1 LQNIRFAVHEKFRCN
16 LYAIIIF
23 ETGFV
28 FHHQKLFMR
37 TTAIA
42 TGACIFLFTAISS
55 SCNQKKSA
63 EANNLLDTTGMDKSV
78 RAQDDFFHY
87 VNGEWIKKTVIPASE
102 SSWGAGAILYQNT
115 QQTLK
120 SLLDSCAK
128 LNAPKGSNE
137 QKVGDFYASAMD
149 SAGIE
154 QKGFSP
160 LQNDMQRI
168 AVITSMNDVLNEV
181 AREYNI
187 GLSPLFSFYSNQDD
201 KNSNEIVAHF
211 DQGGLGLPNKDY
223 YTKKDSATINIRNA
237 YIQYIKKLFALAGD
251 DAATAQ
257 TEAASVMNIENAM
270 ANASKTPTELRDPE
284 ANYHKIS
291 VAEISSKSPNLNWAV
306 LLDSLGVKQ
315 DTVFVGQPAFYTALS
330 SLLKSIPVSDW
341 KNYLRFHFIDSYAP
355 YLSSAFVNANFE
367 MNKLLTGQRELQ
379 PRWKRM
385 TALTDA
391 NLGDALGQLY
401 VKKYF
406 PPEAKQRILDLVN
419 NLQETYKERIQNL
432 SWMSDVT
439 KQKAIVKLNAISK
452 KIGYPDKWKDYSS
465 IEITRNDL
473 IQNLK
478 NTGHFIYRYNVN
490 KIGKPVDRSEW
501 FMTPSTIDA
510 YYNPYTNDINFPAGI
525 LQPPFFYAN
534 GDDALNYGA
543 IGIVIG
549 HEMTHGFDDQ
559 GRQYDARG
567 NLKNWWLPQDSAN
580 FRKKADLVV
589 KQYNN
594 SIAIDTLHING
605 ELTQGE
611 NIADIGG
618 MAIAYEAFKKTK
630 EGQSDKKIDGLTPDQ
645 RFFTAYAELW
655 RSKTRPERLRTQVM
669 TNPHSTPQYRT
680 NNPMADLPAFYT
692 AYNVK
697 PGDKMYMTDSLRAE
711 VW

>member
-1 LQNIRFAVHEKFRCN
+1 MLL
-16 LYAIIIF
+16 LYLKQALHFFIK
-23 ETGFV
+23 
-28 FHHQKLFMR
+28 KLFMR
-37 TTAIA
+37 PLSTLVTICMLLLSAM
-42 TGACIFLFTAISS
+42 ISS
-55 SCNQKKSA
+55 SCNQKKSV
-63 EANNLLDTTGMDKSV
+63 EANNLLDTIGIDKTV
-78 RAQDDFFHY
+78 RPQDDFFNY
-87 VNGEWIKKTVIPASE
+87 VNGDWIKKTEIPASE
-102 SSWGAGAILYQNT
+102 SSWGTGAILYQNT
-115 QQTLK
+115 QQNLK
-120 SLLDSCAK
+120 NLLDSCAK
-128 LNAPKGSNE
+128 LNASKGSNE

-149 SAGIE
+149 SATIE

-168 AVITSMNDVLNEV
+168 AAITSVNDILNEV
-181 AREYNI
+181 AEEYNI
-187 GLSPLFSFYSNQDD
+187 GLSPLFSFYANQDD
-201 KNSNEIVAHF
+201 KNSEQMVAHF

-223 YTKKDSATINIRNA
+223 YTKKDSATVSIRNA
-237 YIQYIKKLFALAGD
+237 YVQYIIKIFTLGGD
-251 DAATAQ
+251 DAAIAQ
-257 TEAASVMNIENAM
+257 KEAASVMNIENAM
-270 ANASKTPTELRDPE
+270 ANASKTPVELRDPE
-284 ANYHKIS
+284 SNYHKIS
-291 VAEISSKSPNLNWAV
+291 VTEISAKAPNLNWTI

-330 SLLKSIPVSDW
+330 GLLKSIPVNDW
-341 KNYLRFHFIDSYAP
+341 KNYLRFHFIDNYAP

-385 TALTDA
+385 TALTDN

-432 SWMSDVT
+432 TWMSDTT
-439 KQKAIVKLNAISK
+439 KQKAIIKLNAISK

-465 IEITRNDL
+465 VEITRNDF

-478 NTGHFIYRYNVN
+478 NTGHFIYLYNIN

-501 FMTPSTIDA
+501 FMTPPTIDA

-559 GRQYDARG
+559 GRQYDAQG

-580 FRKKADLVV
+580 FRKKTDLVV
-589 KQYNN
+589 KQYN
-594 SIAIDTLHING
+594 SSVVIDTLHING

-618 MAIAYEAFKKTK
+618 MAIAYQAFKKTK
-630 EGQSDKKIDGLTPDQ
+630 QGQSDEKIDGLTSDQ
-645 RFFTAYAELW
+645 RFFMAYAELW
-655 RSKTRPERLRTQVM
+655 RNKTRPERLRTQVM

-680 NNPMADLPAFYT
+680 NNPMTDLPAFYT
-692 AYNVK
+692 TFDVK
-697 PGDKMYMTDSLRAE
+697 PGDKMYMPDSLRAE

>member
-1 LQNIRFAVHEKFRCN
+1 MKSLQNLAGISLLLSAVTCSF
-16 LYAIIIF
+16 
-23 ETGFV
+23 
-28 FHHQKLFMR
+28 
-37 TTAIA
+37 
-42 TGACIFLFTAISS
+42 
-55 SCNQKKSA
+55 SCNQRTASA
-63 EANNLLDTTGMDKSV
+63 HAGLLDTLGMDKTV
-78 RAQDDFFHY
+78 RPQDDFFNY
-87 VNGEWIKKTVIPASE
+87 VNGGWIKKTEIPASE
-102 SSWGAGAILYQNT
+102 SAWGAGAILYQNT
-115 QQTLK
+115 QQNIK
-120 SLLDSCAK
+120 NLLDSCAK

-160 LQNDMQRI
+160 LQADMQRI
-168 AVITSMNDVLNEV
+168 AAITSANDVLNEV
-181 AREYNI
+181 ATEYNM
-187 GLSPLFSFYSNQDD
+187 GVGTMFSFYANQDD
-201 KNSNEIVAHF
+201 KNSDRIVAHF

-223 YTKKDSATINIRNA
+223 YTKKDSATVNIRDA
-237 YIQYIKKLFALAGD
+237 YVKYITKIFTLAGD
-251 DAATAQ
+251 DSLTAGK
-257 TEAASVMNIENAM
+257 EAASVMKIEYAM
-270 ANASKTPTELRDPE
+270 ANASKTPVELRDPE
-284 ANYHKIS
+284 ANYHKMT
-291 VAEISSKSPNLNWAV
+291 VKEISSKAPNLNWTV
-306 LLDSLGVKQ
+306 LLNSLGVKQ

-330 SLLKSIPVSDW
+330 GLLKSVPVSEW
-341 KNYLRFHFIDSYAP
+341 KNYLRFHFIDNYAP
-355 YLSSAFVNANFE
+355 YLSSAFVNASFE
-367 MNKLLTGQRELQ
+367 MSKLLSGQRALQ

-385 TALTDA
+385 TALTDG

-419 NLQETYKERIQNL
+419 NLQQTYRSRIENL
-432 SWMSDVT
+432 SWMSDST
-439 KQKAIVKLNAISK
+439 KQKALAKLNAITK

-465 IEITRNDL
+465 IDITRDNL

-478 NTGHFIYRYNVN
+478 NTGHYIYAYNVN

-501 FMTPSTIDA
+501 FMTPPTIDA

-525 LQPPFFYAN
+525 LQPPFFYAD

-559 GRQYDARG
+559 GRQYDAKG

-589 KQYNN
+589 RQYNN
-594 SIAIDTLHING
+594 SIVVDTLHING

-630 EGQSDKKIDGLTPDQ
+630 EGQSTKKIDGLTPDQ
-645 RFFTAYAELW
+645 RFFIAYAELW

-680 NNPMADLPAFYT
+680 NNPMADLPAFYK
-692 AYNVK
+692 AFDVK
-697 PGDKMYMTDSLRAE
+697 PGDKMYMPDSLRAE

>member
-1 LQNIRFAVHEKFRCN
+1 
-16 LYAIIIF
+16 
-23 ETGFV
+23 
-28 FHHQKLFMR
+28 MR
-37 TTAIA
+37 SIPTIA
-42 TGACIFLFTAISS
+42 AMCLLLSSVMISS
-55 SCNQKKSA
+55 SCNQQTSTTETA
-63 EANNLLDTTGMDKSV
+63 SSLDTTGVDKTV
-78 RAQDDFFHY
+78 RPQDDFFNY
-87 VNGEWIKKTVIPASE
+87 VNGSWIKKTEIPASE

-115 QQTLK
+115 QQNIK
-120 SLLDSCAK
+120 NLLDSCAK
-128 LNAPKGSNE
+128 LNAAKGSNE

-149 SAGIE
+149 SASIE

-160 LQNDMQRI
+160 LQTDMQRI
-168 AVITSMNDVLNEV
+168 NAIASPENILHEV
-181 AREYNI
+181 ATEYNI
-187 GLSPLFSFYSNQDD
+187 SIGTMFSFYANQDD
-201 KNSNEIVAHF
+201 KNSERIVAHF

-223 YTKKDSATINIRNA
+223 YTKKDSATVNIRNA
-237 YIQYIKKLFALAGD
+237 YVKYIAKTFTLAGD
-251 DAATAQ
+251 DSVNAQ
-257 TEAASVMNIENAM
+257 KEAASVMKIENAM
-270 ANASKTPTELRDPE
+270 ADASKTPVELRDPE
-284 ANYHKIS
+284 ANYHKLSI
-291 VAEISSKSPNLNWAV
+291 AELSSKAPNLNWTV
-306 LLDSLGVKQ
+306 LMDSLGVKQ
-315 DTVFVGQPAFYTALS
+315 DTVLVGQPEFYTALNG
-330 SLLKSIPVSDW
+330 LLKSVPVSDW

-355 YLSSAFVNANFE
+355 YLSSAFVNAHFE
-367 MNKLLTGQRELQ
+367 MNKLLTGQRTLQ

-385 TALTDA
+385 TALTDEQ
-391 NLGDALGQLY
+391 LGDALGQLY

-419 NLQETYKERIQNL
+419 NLQQTYKERIEHL
-432 SWMSDVT
+432 TWMSDST
-439 KQKAIVKLNAISK
+439 KQKALIKLNTIAK

-465 IEITRNDL
+465 IDITRDNL

-478 NTGHFIYRYNVN
+478 NTGHFIYEYNVN

-501 FMTPSTIDA
+501 FMTPPTIDA

-559 GRQYDARG
+559 GRQYDAQG

-589 KQYNN
+589 RQYNN
-594 SIAIDTLHING
+594 SVVLDTLHING

-618 MAIAYEAFKKTK
+618 MAIAYQAFKKTK
-630 EGQSDKKIDGLTPDQ
+630 EGQSNEKIDGLTPDQ
-645 RFFTAYAELW
+645 RFFMAYAELW

-692 AYNVK
+692 AFNVK
-697 PGDKMYMTDSLRAE
+697 PGDKMYMPDSLRAE

>member
-1 LQNIRFAVHEKFRCN
+1 
-16 LYAIIIF
+16 
-23 ETGFV
+23 
-28 FHHQKLFMR
+28 MR
-37 TTAIA
+37 ITSIV
-42 TGACIFLFTAISS
+42 TGACILLFAAIS
-55 SCNQKKSA
+55 SCNQKNTSA
-63 EANNLLDTTGMDKSV
+63 EANNFLDTTGIDKTV
-78 RAQDDFFHY
+78 RPQDDFFHY
-87 VNGEWIKKTVIPASE
+87 VNGEWINKTEIPASE
-102 SSWGAGAILYQNT
+102 ASWGTGAILYQNT
-115 QQTLK
+115 QQNLK
-120 SLLDSCAK
+120 NLLDSCAK
-128 LNAPKGSNE
+128 LNASKGSNE

-149 SAGIE
+149 SVAIE

-160 LQNDMQRI
+160 LQGDMQRI
-168 AVITSMNDVLNEV
+168 AAITSLNDVLNEV
-181 AREYNI
+181 AREYNL
-187 GLSPLFSFYSNQDD
+187 GLGTLFSFYANQDD

-223 YTKKDSATINIRNA
+223 YTKKDSATVNIRNA
-237 YIQYIKKLFALAGD
+237 YLQYIVKIFTLAGD

-257 TEAASVMNIENAM
+257 KEAASVMKIENAM
-270 ANASKTPTELRDPE
+270 ANASKTPVELRDPE
-284 ANYHKIS
+284 ANYHKIP
-291 VAEISSKSPNLNWAV
+291 VTEIATKAPNLNWTI

-315 DTVFVGQPAFYTALS
+315 DTVFVGQPEFYSALS
-330 SLLKSIPVSDW
+330 GLLKSVSVNDW

-385 TALTDA
+385 TALTDN

-419 NLQETYKERIQNL
+419 NLQETYKERINSL
-432 SWMSDVT
+432 TWMSDTT

-465 IEITRNDL
+465 IDITKDNL

-501 FMTPSTIDA
+501 FMTPPTIDA
-510 YYNPYTNDINFPAGI
+510 YYSPYTNDINFPAGI

-559 GRQYDARG
+559 GRQYDAQG

-589 KQYNN
+589 RQYNN
-594 SIAIDTLHING
+594 SLVIDTLHING

-618 MAIAYEAFKKTK
+618 MAIAYQAFKKTK
-630 EGQSDKKIDGLTPDQ
+630 EGQSDEKIDGLTPDQ
-645 RFFTAYAELW
+645 RFFMAYAELW
-655 RSKTRPERLRTQVM
+655 RNKTRPERLRTQVM

-680 NNPMADLPAFYT
+680 NNPMADLPAFYS
-692 AYNVK
+692 AFNVK
-697 PGDKMYMTDSLRAE
+697 PGDKMYMPDSLRAE

>member
-1 LQNIRFAVHEKFRCN
+1 MKSLALSN
-16 LYAIIIF
+16 LATLYLSVLFFNQIF
-23 ETGFV
+23 
-28 FHHQKLFMR
+28 FMR
-37 TTAIA
+37 SILKMA
-42 TGACIFLFTAISS
+42 GLFLILFSVVITF
-55 SCNQKKSA
+55 SCNQKTTATETS
-63 EANNLLDTTGMDKSV
+63 NLLDKTGMDSTV
-78 RAQDDFFHY
+78 RPQDDFFNY
-87 VNGEWIKKTVIPASE
+87 VNGGWIKKTEIPASE

-115 QQTLK
+115 QQNIK
-120 SLLDSCAK
+120 DLLDSCAK
-128 LNAPKGSNE
+128 LNAAKGSNE

-149 SAGIE
+149 SSAIE

-160 LQNDMQRI
+160 LQGDMQRI
-168 AVITSMNDVLNEV
+168 AAIASVNDVLHEV
-181 AREYNI
+181 ATEYNMSVGTLI
-187 GLSPLFSFYSNQDD
+187 SFYANQDD
-201 KNSNEIVAHF
+201 KNSEKIVAHF

-223 YTKKDSATINIRNA
+223 YTKKDSATVNIRNA
-237 YIQYIKKLFALAGD
+237 YVKYIAKIFTLAGD
-251 DAATAQ
+251 DSVNAQ
-257 TEAASVMNIENAM
+257 KEASSVMKIEDAM
-270 ANASKTPTELRDPE
+270 ANASKTPVELRDPE
-284 ANYHKIS
+284 ANYHKMS
-291 VAEISSKSPNLNWAV
+291 VAEISSKAPNLNWMV
-306 LLDSLGVKQ
+306 LMDSLGVKQ
-315 DTVFVGQPAFYTALS
+315 DTVLVGQPAFYATLS
-330 SLLKSIPVSDW
+330 GLLKSVPVNDW
-341 KNYLRFHFIDSYAP
+341 KNYLRFHFIDNYAP

-367 MNKLLTGQRELQ
+367 MNKLLSGQLALQ

-391 NLGDALGQLY
+391 QLGDALGQLY

-419 NLQETYKERIQNL
+419 NLQQTYKERIEHL
-432 SWMSDVT
+432 TWMSDST
-439 KQKAIVKLNAISK
+439 KQKALVKLNAIAK

-465 IEITRNDL
+465 IEISRNDL

-478 NTGHFIYRYNVN
+478 NTGHYIYQYNVN

-510 YYNPYTNDINFPAGI
+510 YYNPYVNDINFPAGI

-559 GRQYDARG
+559 GRQYDAQG
-567 NLKNWWLPQDSAN
+567 NLKNWWLPQDSMN

-589 KQYNN
+589 QQYNK
-594 SIAIDTLHING
+594 SVVVDTLHING

-618 MAIAYEAFKKTK
+618 MAIAYEAFKKTE
-630 EGQSDKKIDGLTPDQ
+630 EGKSTEKIDGLTPDQ
-645 RFFTAYAELW
+645 RFFIAYAELW

-692 AYNVK
+692 AFNVK
-697 PGDKMYMTDSLRAE
+697 PGDKMYMSDSVRAQ